1 MPQVEELPARP
12 QVPPEGGLEEGEGT
26 PRAEEVEVSR
36 RVQDTTVL
44 QLLGVKDNHLVFS
57 RGQVP
62 SLGYPNLASK
72 VACF

>member
-44 QLLGVKDNHLVFS
+44 QLLGVKDLLVL
-57 RGQVP
+57 GQVP
-62 SLGYPNLASK
+62 SKLPSL
-72 VACF
+72 